1 MTKSHFPRTGIKAEL
16 SKLPPQVLEM
26 EVAVLGALLIE
37 KSAIEAIID
46 ILRPEYFY
54 KPAHQEI
61 YRATLELFAKG
72 QPIDL
77 ITATQQLRKMD
88 KLELVGGPSYVMEL
102 TKCINSASSIE
113 HHARLIVEQAFKR
126 SLIEMTAQIQREAF
140 QDNSDVFELMDRH
153 TRQILELTANGTR
166 SRPVKGADIVYN
178 MLKDLEIE
186 VANPG
191 AIRHQRV
198 FTGFFDLDQITG
210 GLEAAILMI
219 LAARPAMGKTSF
231 SLNIIL
237 NATQTF
243 GASTA
248 FFSLEMSKEDVVY
261 RLLSMISGIDT
272 KTIKKR
278 EMNEEQVQKVRNAE
292 ATLNNL
298 YIYIDDTAAVTIAEL
313 TAKLRR
319 LVYNEGIKIAVIDYL
334 QLMRATERASNHREQ
349 EVAQITRALK
359 QLAKELRIPI
369 IALSQINRSVESRSG
384 DKRPQL
390 SDLRESGEIEQSAD
404 IVGFLYRADYYGITE
419 DAMGNNT
426 KGITELILSKHRDGE
441 TGTIL
446 LQFVAKYQRFS
457 NLNDTNFPE
466 PVDDSDTFRALPAA
480 NIRLDGFSQNPDGE
494 DEEESDDP
502 LDLFAP

>member
-1 MTKSHFPRTGIKAEL
+1 MTKKHLPRTGIKAEL

-37 KSAIEAIID
+37 KPAIEAIID
-46 ILRPEYFY
+46 LLRPEYFY

-61 YRATLELFAKG
+61 YRAILELFAKG

-77 ITATQQLRKMD
+77 LTTTRQLRKTD
-88 KLELVGGPSYVMEL
+88 KLELVGGSIYVTEL
-102 TKCINSASSIE
+102 TKYINSASSIE
-113 HHARLIVEQAFKR
+113 YHARLIVEQAFKR
-126 SLIEMTAQIQREAF
+126 SIIEMTAQIQREAF
-140 QDNSDVFELMDRH
+140 DEGSDVFELMDRH
-153 TRQILELTANGTR
+153 TRQILELTASGTR
-166 SRPVKGADIVYN
+166 SRPVKGADIVYSL
-178 MLKDLEIE
+178 LKDLEIE

-191 AIRHQRV
+191 SIRQQRV
-198 FTGFFDLDQITG
+198 FTGFFDFDRITG

-231 SLNIIL
+231 SLNLVL
-237 NATQTF
+237 NAAQIF
-243 GASTA
+243 NKPAA
-248 FFSLEMSKEDVVY
+248 FFSLEMSKEDVSY
-261 RLLSMISGIDT
+261 RFLSMISGIDT

-278 EMNEEQVQKVRNAE
+278 EMDDEEVQKVRSAQ
-292 ATLNNL
+292 ATLSNL
-298 YIYIDDTAAVTIAEL
+298 HIYIDDTAAITISEL

-334 QLMRATERASNHREQ
+334 QLMRATEKASNNREQ

-419 DAMGNNT
+419 DAVGNNT
-426 KGITELILSKHRDGE
+426 EGITELILAKHRDGE

-446 LQFVAKYQRFS
+446 LQFEAKYQRFS
-457 NLNDTNFPE
+457 NLSNTSFPDQSH
-466 PVDDSDTFRALPAA
+466 PLRALPVAD
-480 NIRLDGFSQNPDGE
+480 IRLDGFTQNPDEQEAG
-494 DEEESDDP
+494 DDP